1 MAQPIDS
8 PHDGSERLPED
19 VLLSGTVN
27 QIELAKRI
35 RVRVNE
41 EFDDIATSFQQVA
54 AKQGA
59 EARTDTEAILAI
71 LEQKRTQVMQR
82 TSAGYFISYW
92 REISDQVRQMVLHD
106 ARYPAIRERQNARR
120 SSKRPSST
128 V

>member
-8 PHDGSERLPED
+8 PHDGSEVLPED

-27 QIELAKRI
+27 QIDLAKRI

-59 EARTDTEAILAI
+59 EARTDTESILAI

-92 REISDQVRQMVLHD
+92 REINDQVRQMVLHD

-120 SSKRPSST
+120 ASKRPASNA
-128 V
+128 